1 VVYDGIITN
10 KSLNKGCG
18 VVFISL
24 WGFMGAGKSTIG
36 KAIAAQYHLQHI
48 DSDVQIEQEQ
58 QMAIHKI
65 FELHGENHFRDLETR
80 YLQRLLREQTEQ
92 KEGAQN
98 KLLLTT
104 GGGMPVK
111 EENRELLK
119 RLGKSIYI
127 HVPFNDIVQRLK
139 ADTQRPLWDNEQ
151 MEAMKD
157 RYETRLPL
165 YRTADFT
172 IITKQKTLNEIVEE
186 TAVLINKFYK

>member
-1 VVYDGIITN
+1 
-10 KSLNKGCG
+10 
-18 VVFISL
+18 VFISL

-36 KAIAAQYHLQHI
+36 KAITAQYHLQHI

-65 FELHGENHFRDLETR
+65 FELYGENHFRDLETR

-92 KEGAQN
+92 KKGAQN

-151 MEAMKD
+151 MEAMKG

-165 YRTADFT
+165 YRAADFT
-172 IITKQKTLNEIVEE
+172 IVTKQKTLNEIVEE
-186 TAVLINKFYK
+186 IAVLINKFYK